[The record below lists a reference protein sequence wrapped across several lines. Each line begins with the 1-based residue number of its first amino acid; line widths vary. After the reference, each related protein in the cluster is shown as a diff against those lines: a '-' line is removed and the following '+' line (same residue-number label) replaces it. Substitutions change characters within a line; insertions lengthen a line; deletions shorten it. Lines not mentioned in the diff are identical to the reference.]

1 MKKLFPLF
9 AALLLTLGLA
19 AQTSPLDEIQ
29 RNVLLSASQYTAY
42 VDPAPDYQLTP
53 APKGY
58 EPFYLTHYGRHG
70 SRWLIRPAQY
80 TDVTDVLERAHQQ
93 GALTPRGEQL
103 WAALSEWLPSTDK
116 RLGELTNVGERQHH
130 RIGRRLTE
138 RFPEIFGAK
147 DCEVDARSTV
157 VIRCILSMEAECEEL
172 LAYNPAIS
180 IHNDVSESF
189 QYYLNQDWS
198 QRIKDEQKARWKEV
212 TFDYKKAYLHP
223 ERLWG
228 EIFRDTAYRD
238 AKLKSRTH
246 FMREFFKMCGN
257 MQSHGP
263 VPGLQAD
270 DPTLSWKH
278 QSRPL
283 NLYGWFTGQ
292 EIFDLWRTENL
303 EWYVNYVA
311 GKAPFTQENLLW
323 NIIQTCDTTLHKAG
337 FHGATMR
344 FGHEVCVMPLAAL
357 LELGEAGRQ
366 YPLSELDRLADR
378 WANFRIY
385 PMGCNVQLVFY
396 RPKSGRWAA
405 NYTEGEGDI
414 LVKALLNEREVTLP
428 VKPYRGPYYRWKDL
442 RAYYVD
448 KLTQFTNSAPKKTDD

>member
-70 SRWLIRPAQY
+70 SRWLIDRYQY
-80 TDVTDVLERAHQQ
+80 WDVMDVLERAHQQ
-93 GALTPRGEQL
+93 GALTSRGEQL
-103 WAALSEWLPSTDK
+103 WATLSEWVPTTEK
-116 RLGELTNVGERQHH
+116 RRGELTNVGERQHH

-172 LAYNPAIS
+172 LAFNPAIS

-246 FMREFFKMCGN
+246 FMREFFKMAGN

-283 NLYGWFTGQ
+283 NLYGWFTD
-292 EIFDLWRTENL
+292 EEVFDLWRTENL

-357 LELGEAGRQ
+357 LELGDAGKQ
-366 YPLSELDRLADR
+366 IPLSEMNTLYDR

-428 VKPYRGPYYRWKDL
+428 VKPYQGPYYRWKDL
-442 RAYYVD
+442 RAYYVN

>member
-1 MKKLFPLF
+1 MKNLLSLF
-9 AALLLTLGLA
+9 AALLLTLGLT
-19 AQTSPLDEIQ
+19 AQTTPLQEIQ
-29 RNVLLSASQYTAY
+29 RNVLLTASQYTAY
-42 VDPAPDYQLTP
+42 VDPEPDYRLTP

-58 EPFYLTHYGRHG
+58 EPFYLSHYGRHG

-80 TDVTDVLERAHQQ
+80 ADVTDVLERAHRE
-93 GALTPRGEQL
+93 GALTAQGEEL
-103 WAALSEWLPSTDK
+103 WAALSEWVPSTEK

-172 LAYNPAIS
+172 TAFNPS
-180 IHNDVSESF
+180 LRIHNDVSESF

-198 QRIKDEQKARWKEV
+198 RRIKDEQKARWAQV
-212 TFDYKKAYLHP
+212 TFDYKKEYLHP

-228 EIFRDTAYRD
+228 VLFRDTAYRD
-238 AKLKSRTH
+238 EKIKSRTH
-246 FMREFFKMCGN
+246 FMRELFKMAGN

-263 VPGLQAD
+263 VPGLQPD

-292 EIFDLWRTENL
+292 ELFDLWRTENL
-303 EWYVNYVA
+303 EWYVNYVS

-337 FHGATMR
+337 WHGATMR

-357 LELGEAGRQ
+357 LELGDAGKQ
-366 YPLSELDRLADR
+366 IPLSEINTLYDR
-378 WANFRIY
+378 WANFRVY

-396 RPKSGRWAA
+396 RPKEGRFAS
-405 NYTEGEGDI
+405 NYTEGDGDI

-428 VKPYRGPYYRWKDL
+428 VKPVQGPYYRWKDL
-442 RAYYVD
+442 RAYYVN
-448 KLTQFTNSAPKKTDD
+448 KLTQFTESAPKKADD